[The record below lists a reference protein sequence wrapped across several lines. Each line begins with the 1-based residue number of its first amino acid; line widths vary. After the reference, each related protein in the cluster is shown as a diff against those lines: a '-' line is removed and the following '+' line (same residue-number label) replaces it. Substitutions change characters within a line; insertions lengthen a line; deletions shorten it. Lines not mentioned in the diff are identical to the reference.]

1 MVMVPGDITITD
13 EELQNL
19 DICPEKQYKEYNRFS

>member
-19 DICPEKQYKEYNRFS
+19 DFCPEKQYKEYNRFS